1 MNEHERSDYINPNSL
16 SNMRW
21 ITVGIR
27 PGRLHQTSLQR
38 LPLAI
43 VDLSLLTIFVGDTI
57 TIAPEVR
64 SKDYVLARTGVHIGW
79 INIMDVKMIPMGMSN
94 RQTMDETKPS
104 ISTKEREQILRRHYN
119 DETEPSTPDHDRL
132 PSVRNDK
139 QIDSQ
144 QSKINIQPSH
154 KTSEKLSHIKR
165 LINYMKDAVTIPS
178 R

>member
-1 MNEHERSDYINPNSL
+1 MNEHERNHYINPNSL

-64 SKDYVLARTGVHIGW
+64 SKDYVLARIGVHIGW

-94 RQTMDETKPS
+94 RQPMDETKPS
-104 ISTKEREQILRRHYN
+104 ISTKEREHMRTRHYD
-119 DETEPSTPDHDRL
+119 DETEPSIPDRSRL
-132 PSVRNDK
+132 PSVRDDK
-139 QIDSQ
+139 HIESQ
-144 QSKINIQPSH
+144 QSKINNQPSQ

-165 LINYMKDAVTIPS
+165 LINYMKDAVTISS